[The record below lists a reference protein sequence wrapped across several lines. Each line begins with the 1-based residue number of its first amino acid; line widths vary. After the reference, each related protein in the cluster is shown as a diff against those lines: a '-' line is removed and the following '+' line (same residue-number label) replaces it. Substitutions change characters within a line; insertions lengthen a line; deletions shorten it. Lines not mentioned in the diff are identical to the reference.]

1 MMRISQNLSSFTQ
14 HEIAH
19 FFKSSRRVY
28 KGPSFDILCLP
39 ATKPFGR
46 IIVITPRKI
55 GNAPARNKIR
65 RQIKAIFYQEQLY
78 LNNVDCMVIIKK
90 LPVALTLPDV
100 TLLIKNALENFKNS
114 STSHAN
120 THSSSN

>member
-1 MMRISQNLSSFTQ
+1 MMRISQNLSSYTQ

-90 LPVALTLPDV
+90 LPVAFTLHEI
-100 TLLIKNALENFKNS
+100 TLLVKNALESFKNLP
-114 STSHAN
+114 TPHAN
-120 THSSSN
+120 KLNGSN